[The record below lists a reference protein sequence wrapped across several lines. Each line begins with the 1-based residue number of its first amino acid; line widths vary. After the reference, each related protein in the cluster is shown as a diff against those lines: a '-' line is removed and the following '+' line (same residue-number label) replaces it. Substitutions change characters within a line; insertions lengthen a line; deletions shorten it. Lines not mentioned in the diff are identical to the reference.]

1 MMQEATITG
10 RSHRR
15 PATHLRVEQSMPAGR
30 IRISCADPG
39 CAAWDPWP
47 CESRREAQF
56 WYDLH
61 ISRPLIHH
69 L

>member
-1 MMQEATITG
+1 MQGAVIAA
-10 RSHRR
+10 RHRR
-15 PATHLRVEQSMPAGR
+15 RTAMHLRVEESTPAGKT
-30 IRISCADPG
+30 RISCADPG

-61 ISRPLIHH
+61 ISRPLTHH

>member
-1 MMQEATITG
+1 MQVAATAA

-15 PATHLRVEQSMPAGR
+15 AEIHLRVEESTGR
-30 IRISCADPG
+30 KIRISCAGPG

-61 ISRPLIHH
+61 ISRPLTQH

>member
-1 MMQEATITG
+1 MPEAAIAD
-10 RSHRR
+10 RR
-15 PATHLRVEQSMPAGR
+15 YRPTAMHLRVEESTPQGKTRM
-30 IRISCADPG
+30 SCAGPG

-61 ISRPLIHH
+61 ISRPLTCH